1 MVEFWYYTSEF
12 TTVHQNTYLKK
23 KKKFRLRSRGAGA
36 EVASRLWLRKII
48 APPPAPVLQSC
59 TGRLFNAGLVI
70 GTGTLQRTKKNFKN
84 YITLP
89 DFLKL
94 QESSTLCWNIYS
106 SWAHCG
112 SIHDE
117 KCRIHVNSQVCR
129 NILHTFEKNPVLQ
142 KINKLKFSPR
152 YFIIVANIF
161 TGNKNLQSRSNE
173 ECQSPFLV
181 CPTNPIWKINK
192 L

>member
-1 MVEFWYYTSEF
+1 MTCRIQYS
-12 TTVHQNTYLKK
+12 
-23 KKKFRLRSRGAGA
+23 S
-36 EVASRLWLRKII
+36 
-48 APPPAPVLQSC
+48 
-59 TGRLFNAGLVI
+59 TGSNFKG
-70 GTGTLQRTKKNFKN
+70 QKNFKN

-152 YFIIVANIF
+152 YFIIVANI
-161 TGNKNLQSRSNE
+161 LSYVVVEDRS
-173 ECQSPFLV
+173 FDYIFMIRILV
-181 CPTNPIWKINK
+181 LT
-192 L
+192 